1 MEEKQ
6 YLVTRIE
13 GEYAYLRDI
22 ANLAEEEL
30 FVALYLL
37 PLGTDIGTRLAY
49 VFPEYR
55 IMA

>member
-13 GEYAYLRDI
+13 GEYAYLCDL
-22 ANLAEEEL
+22 ANPAEEEL

-37 PLGTDIGTRLAY
+37 PLGTDVGTKLSY

-55 IMA
+55 IV